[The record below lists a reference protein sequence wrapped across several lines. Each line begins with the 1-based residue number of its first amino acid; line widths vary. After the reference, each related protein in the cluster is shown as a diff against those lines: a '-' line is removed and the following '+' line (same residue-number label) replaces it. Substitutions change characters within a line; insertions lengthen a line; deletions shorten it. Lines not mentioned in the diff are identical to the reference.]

1 MRKRS
6 SRVTRPA
13 VALLA
18 PNQHA
23 ALMIGPRLHLQQIL
37 DNVVSID
44 FQISV
49 LGVYNL
55 ASALSTLQQD
65 AQKQR
70 IYGAAQDLMA
80 LLIQEQRPP
89 LPAESAYLR
98 QSFNTADNMI
108 GIQNK
113 RQLLRALDLAQNTIF
128 PKQPAPSSCA

>member
-1 MRKRS
+1 
-6 SRVTRPA
+6 
-13 VALLA
+13 
-18 PNQHA
+18 
-23 ALMIGPRLHLQQIL
+23 MIARL
-37 DNVVSID
+37 ID
-44 FQISV
+44 LSVRFRWLVLFIFAGIAV